1 MSALKALVIGLV
13 AVLAALVS
21 WIVDVIEKYGAD
33 EHQTDELVE
42 LAEKCLGQG
51 DGYEYKIEKRADG
64 SFVVKCAKGL
74 GSDNVLKTM
83 ASELG
88 GSNARSSSISDNW
101 TATVDPDGHV
111 TFH

>member
-74 GSDNVLKTM
+74 ESDKLPKPWRPNLAVRMHVSQAQRLIG
-83 ASELG
+83 LL
-88 GSNARSSSISDNW
+88 RSIRL
-101 TATVDPDGHV
+101 AM
-111 TFH
+111 